1 MHPEKQ
7 LCPNT
12 LWVLL
17 LGLLLNIPATN
28 PAKCP
33 QQCICDQIQL
43 SVACVRKN
51 LTQVPPAVDE
61 VWRSLSDAWH
71 HCPDNG
77 TASLPGSQ

>member
-17 LGLLLNIPATN
+17 LGLLLNIPATH
-28 PAKCP
+28 PAMCP

-51 LTQVPPAVDE
+51 LTQVPPAIDE
-61 VWRSLSDAWH
+61 VWPSISDARR
-71 HCPDNG
+71 HCPNNG
-77 TASLPGSQ
+77 TAFPPGSQ